1 MENNKPRDFFLH
13 VTTFTVLY
21 FIAIA
26 LVTLLFTLIDY
37 RFPDMLSGYYS
48 DPYSGPVRFGIAALI
63 ILSPLFVYLMK
74 RIQSE
79 TRRMPERANLGVRK
93 WLTYITLFIAGF
105 TALGDAITLLYSFLG
120 GALAAPFMLKALTLF
135 AVAGSAFA
143 YFFLDLKG
151 FWLERKEESNYAA
164 IGFVTLIL
172 SSVVLGFYVMG
183 SPATQRDLRLDEE
196 RRMHLEQIQS
206 QVVTYWQNNEV
217 LPVEIEK
224 LNNPL
229 QYFTLPT
236 DPETGKSYTYATTSA
251 TSFELCATFARASSF
266 ERSGEYYP
274 VMQGL
279 KNADNWKHE
288 AGNVCFAREIDTD
301 LIKPVNAGTLPTKEI
316 FLN

>member
-1 MENNKPRDFFLH
+1 
-13 VTTFTVLY
+13 
-21 FIAIA
+21 
-26 LVTLLFTLIDY
+26 
-37 RFPDMLSGYYS
+37 
-48 DPYSGPVRFGIAALI
+48 
-63 ILSPLFVYLMK
+63 MK
-74 RIQSE
+74 RIQNE

-105 TALGDAITLLYSFLG
+105 TVLGDAITLLYSFLG
-120 GALAAPFMLKALTLF
+120 GSLAAPFVLKALTLF

-151 FWLERKEESNYAA
+151 FWQERKEESNYAA
-164 IGFVTLIL
+164 IGFITLVI
-172 SSVVLGFYVMG
+172 SSIVLGFYVMG

-206 QVVTYWQNNEV
+206 QVVTYWQNNAV
-217 LPVEIEK
+217 LPEEIEK

-236 DPETGKSYTYATTSA
+236 DPETGASYTYATTSA

-266 ERSGEYYP
+266 ERRGEYYP
-274 VMQGL
+274 VVQGL
-279 KNADNWKHE
+279 KSADNWKHE
-288 AGNVCFAREIDTD
+288 GGNVCFAREIDTD
-301 LIKPVNAGTLPTKEI
+301 LMKPMNAGNLPTKEI

>member
-1 MENNKPRDFFLH
+1 MENNKPRDFFMH

-37 RFPDMLSGYYS
+37 RFPDVLQGYYG

-74 RIQSE
+74 RIQNE
-79 TRRMPERANLGVRK
+79 TRRAPERANLGVRK

-120 GALAAPFMLKALTLF
+120 GSLAAPFMLKALTLF

-151 FWLERKEESNYAA
+151 FWQERKEESNYAA
-164 IGFVTLIL
+164 IGFITLVI
-172 SSVVLGFYVMG
+172 SSIVLGFYVMG

-206 QVVTYWQNNEV
+206 QVVTYWQNNAV
-217 LPVEIEK
+217 LPEEIEK

-236 DPETGKSYTYATTSA
+236 DPETGESYTYATST
-251 TSFELCATFARASSF
+251 TGFELCATFARASSF
-266 ERSGEYYP
+266 ERRGEYYP

-279 KNADNWKHE
+279 KNADNWKHD
-288 AGNVCFAREIDTD
+288 AGTVCFAREIDID
-301 LIKPVNAGTLPTKEI
+301 LMKPVNAGNLPTKEI